1 MRELNIRWLG
11 KLPYGEAYILQK
23 GLHSATSQESSPFDY
38 LLLLEHNN
46 VVTIGRSGDINN
58 LLVSKKILNENNI
71 EFFETDRG
79 GDITFHGDGQ
89 LIGYPIIRLDDP
101 KKVVPFVR
109 KIENVI
115 IDSLAELSIE
125 AFSKTDDTG
134 VWTKEGKI
142 ASIGIK
148 VSKWTTL
155 HGFSLNISENTK
167 GFDFINPCGS
177 SEEHV
182 VSIQQ
187 YDETVS
193 FKEVT
198 EIISRKFVE
207 IFKYEKVDKQFSQFT
222 PRQLKKK
229 KEFHIDQLVNNGVF
243 NASKNSVPITLN
255 SSVKSEPERPEW
267 MKVKANLGKDYLS
280 LKSLI
285 KEKRLNTVCEEA
297 SCPNI
302 YECWSMGT
310 ATFMIMGDTCTRACG
325 FCDVNTGKPCDL
337 DMDEPYRV
345 AESVNIMGLTHAVI
359 TSVNR
364 DDLDDG
370 GSAFFAKTID
380 EVRLKNNQTSIEVLI
395 PDFKGIK
402 EAIDNIINA
411 NPEVLNH
418 NLETVPRLQR
428 EIRTAASYGRSL
440 ALLQY
445 AKESHFLGKTKTGL
459 IVGMGEEF
467 EEVIAVLKDLSRI
480 NIDIVTIGQYLRP
493 TQRHR
498 LIDRY
503 VSEEEFEQYKTIG
516 QELGIPHIE
525 SGPLVRSSYHAKD
538 SFASV

>member
-1 MRELNIRWLG
+1 M
-11 KLPYGEAYILQK
+11 
-23 GLHSATSQESSPFDY
+23 
-38 LLLLEHNN
+38 
-46 VVTIGRSGDINN
+46 
-58 LLVSKKILNENNI
+58 
-71 EFFETDRG
+71 
-79 GDITFHGDGQ
+79 
-89 LIGYPIIRLDDP
+89 
-101 KKVVPFVR
+101 
-109 KIENVI
+109 
-115 IDSLAELSIE
+115 
-125 AFSKTDDTG
+125 
-134 VWTKEGKI
+134 
-142 ASIGIK
+142 
-148 VSKWTTL
+148 
-155 HGFSLNISENTK
+155 
-167 GFDFINPCGS
+167 
-177 SEEHV
+177 
-182 VSIQQ
+182 
-187 YDETVS
+187 
-193 FKEVT
+193 
-198 EIISRKFVE
+198 
-207 IFKYEKVDKQFSQFT
+207 
-222 PRQLKKK
+222 
-229 KEFHIDQLVNNGVF
+229 F
-243 NASKNSVPITLN
+243 NASKNSIPITLN

-345 AESVNIMGLTHAVI
+345 AESVKIMGLTHAVI

-380 EVRLKNNQTSIEVLI
+380 EVRLQNNQTSIEVLI
-395 PDFKGIK
+395 PDFKGSK

-459 IVGMGEEF
+459 IVGMGEKF

>member
-58 LLVSKKILNENNI
+58 LLVSKNILNENNI

-115 IDSLAELSIE
+115 IDTLAELSIE

-345 AESVNIMGLTHAVI
+345 AESVKIMGLTHAVI

-395 PDFKGIK
+395 PDFKGSK
-402 EAIDNIINA
+402 DAIDNIINA

-467 EEVIAVLKDLSRI
+467 EEVISVLKDLSRI

>member
-58 LLVSKKILNENNI
+58 LLVSKNILNENNI

-177 SEEHV
+177 IDEHV

-345 AESVNIMGLTHAVI
+345 AESVKIMGLTHAVI

-395 PDFKGIK
+395 PDFKGSK

-467 EEVIAVLKDLSRI
+467 EEVISVLKDLSRI